1 MATYTSKELQTMEK
15 RAARAA
21 RRLEYASP
29 GDKAIIV
36 LDYALLLLIL
46 TLVLYPMLFIV
57 KSSFSGDVTGHNSY
71 SLWITNF
78 SLGGYQTVFEYQP
91 VWTAY
96 GNSLLYMALGTVI
109 NLVVTV
115 CCAYPLSRNDL
126 PLRRSI
132 TFLFIFT
139 MYFSGG
145 LIPTYLLIRSLG
157 LVDTLW
163 VMVIPNAMSVY
174 NMIVTRTY
182 FNTQIPQEL
191 REAADLDGCG
201 TLRFLLSVVLPLSG
215 PILAVIGLFYA
226 VSHWNAYFHA
236 MIYLTTRS
244 RFPLQVV
251 LRDLLIV
258 NESYWLS
265 SDVADAAVDFQSR
278 AALMKYS
285 LIVVASAPMMLLY
298 PFVQKFFVKGVMIGA
313 VKG

>member
-1 MATYTSKELQTMEK
+1 MTAYTKKDMKSTEK

-21 RRLEYASP
+21 RRLEYASA
-29 GDKAIIV
+29 GDKAMIA
-36 LDYALLLLIL
+36 LDYVLL
-46 TLVLYPMLFIV
+46 TLVLILVLYPILFII

-71 SLWITNF
+71 SLWVSNF
-78 SLGGYQTVFEYQP
+78 SLGGYQTVFEYKP

-96 GNSLLYMALGTVI
+96 GNSLCYMVVGTII

-115 CCAYPLSRNDL
+115 CCAYPLSRGDL
-126 PLRRSI
+126 PGRRYI

-145 LIPTYLLIRSLG
+145 LIPTYLLNRSLG
-157 LVDTLW
+157 LVDTFW
-163 VMVIPNAMSVY
+163 AMVIPNAMSVY
-174 NMIVTRTY
+174 NMIVARTY
-182 FNTQIPQEL
+182 FNTQIPEEL
-191 REAADLDGCG
+191 QEAADLDGCG
-201 TLRFLLSVVLPLSG
+201 TLRFLWSIVIPLSG
-215 PILAVIGLFYA
+215 PVLAVIGLFYA
-226 VSHWNAYFHA
+226 VSHWNSYFHA

-244 RFPLQVV
+244 KFPLQVV

-285 LIVVASAPMMLLY
+285 LIVIASAPMMLIY
-298 PFVQKFFVKGVMIGA
+298 PFVQKFFIKGVMIGA

>member
-1 MATYTSKELQTMEK
+1 MDYSRNDLKNVEK
-15 RAARAA
+15 RANKGARK
-21 RRLEYASP
+21 LEYASP
-29 GDKAIIV
+29 GDKAVIA
-36 LDYALLLLIL
+36 LDYLLMLAVLV
-46 TLVLYPMLFIV
+46 LVLYPLLFVV
-57 KSSFSGDVTGHNSY
+57 KSSFSGDVTGHNDY
-71 SLWITNF
+71 SLIVRNF
-78 SLGGYQTVFEYQP
+78 TLGGYETVFEYKP

-96 GNSLLYMALGTVI
+96 ANSLLYMVLGTAI
-109 NLVVTV
+109 NLAVTIA
-115 CCAYPLSRNDL
+115 CAYPLSRSDL
-126 PLRRSI
+126 PGRRGL

-145 LIPTYLLIRSLG
+145 LIPSYLLNRSLG
-157 LVDTLW
+157 MVDTLW

-182 FNTQIPQEL
+182 FSTQIPDEL
-191 REAADLDGCG
+191 REAAGLDGCG
-201 TLRFLLSVVLPLSG
+201 TLRFLWSIVLPLSG
-215 PILAVIGLFYA
+215 PIIAVIGLFYA
-226 VSHWNAYFHA
+226 VTHWNSYFHA

-244 RFPLQVV
+244 KFPLQVV

-285 LIVVASAPMMLLY
+285 LIVVASAPMMMLY
-298 PFVQKFFVKGVMIGA
+298 PFIQKFFVKGVMIGA

>member
-1 MATYTSKELQTMEK
+1 MTNFTNEQLKAMEK
-15 RAARAA
+15 RAAKAA
-21 RRLEYASP
+21 RRLEYASR
-29 GDKAIIV
+29 GDRALIA
-36 LDYALLLLIL
+36 LNYFLLLAVLVI
-46 TLVLYPMLFIV
+46 VLYPMLFIL
-57 KSSFSGDVTGHNSY
+57 KSSFSSDVTGYNGY
-71 SLWITNF
+71 SLIPRGV

-96 GNSLLYMALGTVI
+96 GNSLIYLTVGTTI
-109 NLVVTV
+109 NLIVTV
-115 CCAYPLSRNDL
+115 CCAYPLSRGDL
-126 PLRRSI
+126 VGRKGL

-145 LIPTYLLIRSLG
+145 LIPSYLLNRSLG
-157 LVDTLW
+157 LLDTLW

-182 FNTQIPQEL
+182 FSTQIPEDL
-191 REAADLDGCG
+191 REAAGLDGCG
-201 TLRFLLSVVLPLSG
+201 TLRFLFSIVLPLSG

-226 VSHWNAYFHA
+226 VAHWNSYFHA
-236 MIYLTTRS
+236 MIYLTTRAK
-244 RFPLQVV
+244 FPLQVV

-285 LIVVASAPMMLLY
+285 LIVIASAPMMLLY

>member
-1 MATYTSKELQTMEK
+1 MTEFSKEQLRAMEK

-21 RRLEYASP
+21 KRLEYASR
-29 GDKAIIV
+29 GDKVAIAV
-36 LDYALLLLIL
+36 DYLLLLIVL
-46 TLVLYPMLFIV
+46 VLVLYPLLFVV
-57 KSSFSGDVTGHNSY
+57 KSSFSGDVTGHNGY
-71 SLWITNF
+71 SLIIRNF

-96 GNSLLYMALGTVI
+96 GNSLLYMVVGTSI
-109 NLVVTV
+109 NLIVTI
-115 CCAYPLSRNDL
+115 CCAYPLSKSDL
-126 PLRRSI
+126 PGRKGL

-139 MYFSGG
+139 MYFTGG
-145 LIPTYLLIRSLG
+145 LIPSYLLNRQLG
-157 LVDTLW
+157 LIDTLW

-182 FNTQIPQEL
+182 FSSQIPQEL

-201 TLRFLLSVVLPLSG
+201 TFRFLWSIVLPLSG
-215 PILAVIGLFYA
+215 PIIAVIALFYM
-226 VSHWNAYFHA
+226 VSHWNSYFHA

-265 SDVADAAVDFQSR
+265 SDVADAAIDFQSR

-285 LIVVASAPMMLLY
+285 LIVIASAPMMLLY
-298 PFVQKFFVKGVMIGA
+298 PFVQRFFVKGVMIGA